1 MAPEGLGRIRFVGA
15 SKVYRGGIA
24 ASRVW
29 ISTSAPERTHPQAL
43 RMKEVSMRPWQTA
56 AVAVLVFLL
65 AFSALLILS
74 PSSEGQERTLRFAL
88 TRAR

>member
-1 MAPEGLGRIRFVGA
+1 
-15 SKVYRGGIA
+15 
-24 ASRVW
+24 
-29 ISTSAPERTHPQAL
+29 
-43 RMKEVSMRPWQTA
+43 MRPWQTA

-88 TRAR
+88 TPSEETTEPQMKPSSQVVQRLEEDLDLHVTRAR

>member
-1 MAPEGLGRIRFVGA
+1 
-15 SKVYRGGIA
+15 
-24 ASRVW
+24 
-29 ISTSAPERTHPQAL
+29 
-43 RMKEVSMRPWQTA
+43 MKEVSMRPWQTA

>member
-1 MAPEGLGRIRFVGA
+1 
-15 SKVYRGGIA
+15 
-24 ASRVW
+24 
-29 ISTSAPERTHPQAL
+29 
-43 RMKEVSMRPWQTA
+43 MKEVSMRPWQTA

-88 TRAR
+88 TPSEETTEP

>member
-1 MAPEGLGRIRFVGA
+1 
-15 SKVYRGGIA
+15 
-24 ASRVW
+24 
-29 ISTSAPERTHPQAL
+29 
-43 RMKEVSMRPWQTA
+43 MKEVSMRPWQTA

-88 TRAR
+88 TPSEETTEPQMKRHRRSSSGWRRTSICTSSALAEGGRLTPGS

>member
-1 MAPEGLGRIRFVGA
+1 
-15 SKVYRGGIA
+15 
-24 ASRVW
+24 
-29 ISTSAPERTHPQAL
+29 
-43 RMKEVSMRPWQTA
+43 MRPWQTA

-88 TRAR
+88 TPSEETSEPQMKRSSQVVQRLEKDLDLHVIRAR

>member
-1 MAPEGLGRIRFVGA
+1 
-15 SKVYRGGIA
+15 
-24 ASRVW
+24 
-29 ISTSAPERTHPQAL
+29 
-43 RMKEVSMRPWQTA
+43 MRPWQTA

-88 TRAR
+88 TPSEETTEPQMKRSSQVVQRLEKDLDLHVIRAR